1 MIRLWIYINFLAL
14 GKQKLDMF
22 NSFHK
27 TLIITHSVCFNIL
40 KSNQPELV
48 FFRMRNGEDFRQ
60 ERLAE
65 GVATLRVSWHRFL
78 PPVTHNKLTA
88 SLVFSYLLVVVTDTI
103 SSTHKNVVLCSL
115 NYIS

>member
-1 MIRLWIYINFLAL
+1 MDLHQFFLAL
-14 GKQKLDMF
+14 GKQKIGTF
-22 NSFHK
+22 ISFPK

-40 KSNQPELV
+40 KSDRPELV

-78 PPVTHNKLTA
+78 PPVTYNKLTA

-103 SSTHKNVVLCSL
+103 SGTHKNVVLCILSEL
-115 NYIS
+115 HFVT